1 MGSGTVDSLA
11 GPCRNV
17 WGGGVGYSLLERDTG
32 RVVARHNPP
41 VSSDWTVAGG
51 SSGGSAVAVAR

>member
-1 MGSGTVDSLA
+1 MDCLA